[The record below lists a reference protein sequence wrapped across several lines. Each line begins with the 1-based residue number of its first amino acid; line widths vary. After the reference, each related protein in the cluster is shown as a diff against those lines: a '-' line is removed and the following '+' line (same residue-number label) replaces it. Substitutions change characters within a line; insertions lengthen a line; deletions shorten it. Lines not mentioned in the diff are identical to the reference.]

1 LKARPARGG
10 ASPSVQEFEWNDV
23 RFFLAVA
30 REGTL
35 TGAAQHLRID
45 HTTVGRR
52 VRILEETLRAKL
64 FDRSTTGCT
73 LTPQGKKFLEAA
85 ESMETMAFSAQSMI
99 AEADLSMSG
108 TVRIGATD
116 GFGTFFLAPR
126 LGALQRNHPHLE
138 VHLLAM
144 PRVYSL
150 SKREADIAVGLAQPR
165 EGRLYSRKLTDYH
178 LGVYAS
184 KEYLAQHAPITS
196 VKDFTKHA
204 FMSYIDD
211 MMYAKELNYIP
222 RIDPA
227 INPLLKISN
236 PIAQLKSTI
245 SGYGLCVLPCF
256 IADFE
261 PELTRVLPNEVTLMN
276 SFWLIVHSERRRLA
290 RVRAAADF
298 IRDEVN
304 LARNMFLP
312 LHSAS

>member
-1 LKARPARGG
+1 MERRPN
-10 ASPSVQEFEWNDV
+10 VQDFEWNDV

-35 TGAAQHLRID
+35 TGAAQRLRID

-52 VRILEETLRAKL
+52 LRILEETLRAKL

-73 LTPQGKKFLEAA
+73 LTPQGEKFLEAA
-85 ESMETMAFSAQSMI
+85 EAMESTAISAQSLI
-99 AEADLSMSG
+99 EQADLSMSG

-126 LGALQRNHPHLE
+126 LGRLRSEHPLLE

-150 SKREADIAVGLAQPR
+150 SKREADIAVGLAQPS
-165 EGRLYSRKLTDYH
+165 EGRLYSRKLTDYQ
-178 LGVYAS
+178 LGVYGS
-184 KEYLAQHAPITS
+184 KDYLAQHAPITAVS
-196 VKDFTKHA
+196 DLTAHA
-204 FMSYIDD
+204 FVSYVDD
-211 MMYAKELNYIP
+211 VMYAKELNYIP

-227 INPLLKISN
+227 IRPYLKISN
-236 PIAQLKSTI
+236 PIAQLKTTA

-261 PELTRVLPNEVTLMN
+261 PNLARVLADEITLTN
-276 SFWLIVHSERRRLA
+276 SFWLIVHSDQRRLA
-290 RVRAAADF
+290 RVRTAADF
-298 IRDEVN
+298 IREEVD
-304 LARNMFLP
+304 LARNIFLP
-312 LHSAS
+312 RHPSS